1 MRLVDADAMLK
12 ANDIAYQ
19 MALSLMLEGSP
30 SAKSG
35 SELHDR
41 LNRMLTTTP
50 TAFDYDGTIN
60 RLQMLKL
67 SCLMWVDAQEV
78 DNGDAT
84 KQVLKELVKTFLD
97 KSIDIVRG
105 GLADVYQEV

>member
-19 MALSLMLEGSP
+19 MALSLVLEGSP

-67 SCLMWVDAQEV
+67 SSLMWVDAQKT
-78 DNGDAT
+78 DDDAA